1 MKILPILLGGSVLLA
16 PAAVV
21 AQAELA
27 KVLVPV
33 EAVDLKN
40 RILVIKTPRAVT
52 ALAVDKGVKGL
63 DKVRPGQMV
72 ELEFYASTGSA
83 VTLRQ
88 GEPVR
93 TRTLPAPAKPKPR
106 PGVAALR
113 RVNTVTDVYAVHVD
127 TRTILVRG
135 PLGHFTE
142 VQLADV
148 ATLHTLRP
156 GTRIELDYLEGVAM
170 AIKPVAE
177 KKK

>member
-1 MKILPILLGGSVLLA
+1 MKVLPILLGGSLLLA
-16 PAAVV
+16 PLAAV
-21 AQAELA
+21 AQRVELA
-27 KVLVPV
+27 KVLAPV

-63 DKVRPGQMV
+63 DKIKPGQMV
-72 ELEFYASTGSA
+72 ELEFYASAGNV
-83 VTLRQ
+83 VTTRY

-93 TRTLPAPAKPKPR
+93 TRYLPAPAKPKP
-106 PGVAALR
+106 GVAAQR

-142 VQLADV
+142 VQVDDV
-148 ATLHTLRP
+148 AALHTLKAGSRV
-156 GTRIELDYLEGVAM
+156 ELDYLEGVAM
-170 AIKPVAE
+170 SVRPVAG
-177 KKK
+177 KK

>member
-1 MKILPILLGGSVLLA
+1 MKLLPILLGGSVLLA
-16 PAAVV
+16 PVAAV
-21 AQAELA
+21 AQAALA
-27 KVLVPV
+27 KVLAPV
-33 EAVDLKN
+33 EAVDLRN
-40 RILVIKTPRAVT
+40 RMLVIKTPRAVT

-72 ELEFYASTGSA
+72 ELEFYASSGSV

-93 TRTLPAPAKPKPR
+93 TRILPAPAKPKP
-106 PGVAALR
+106 GVAALR
-113 RVNTVTDVYAVHVD
+113 RINTVTDVYAVHVD

-177 KKK
+177 RKK